1 MDGHDEQQVIAWML
15 KDATIIELMGSI
27 GQTGYFA
34 GEPMLVAKTPTE
46 GVYEVVEG
54 NRRLT
59 AVKLL
64 NEPALAPTKKKAVEA
79 AAGMTVH
86 RDTELP
92 VVIYDHRDEVLS
104 YLGYRHITGIKE
116 WDPLEKARYL
126 NQLYESSDDLPE
138 EEKYRAVARTIGSR
152 ADYVARLLS
161 GLRVYERIEA
171 KDFFGLAGVGPESI
185 SFSVLTTALNYN
197 SISQFIGLSER
208 GDPDTSNLDEARL
221 RDLTSWMFKKVS
233 EGRTRLGESRR
244 LSELSRVVVHD
255 TARNAF
261 ESGMPLVDAARLT
274 EQPSVVY
281 RSAVN
286 MARERLKE
294 ARENVHRVDD
304 PTAGDLEQLVEIAGI
319 VRGLRA
325 TLQEQIEEAQFA

>member
-1 MDGHDEQQVIAWML
+1 ML

-64 NEPALAPTKKKAVEA
+64 NDPTLAPIKKKTVEA
-79 AAGMTVH
+79 AAEMTVH
-86 RDTELP
+86 RETELP
-92 VVIYDHRDEVLS
+92 VVIYEHRDEVLS

-126 NQLYESSDDLPE
+126 HQLYEASGDLPE
-138 EEKYRAVARTIGSR
+138 EEKYRAAARTIGSR
-152 ADYVARLLS
+152 ADYVARLLT
-161 GLRVYERIEA
+161 GLRVYERIEE
-171 KDFFGLAGVGPESI
+171 KDFFGLPGVGPESI
-185 SFSVLTTALNYN
+185 SFSVLTTALTYN
-197 SISQFIGLSER
+197 GISRFIGLSER
-208 GDPDTSNLDEARL
+208 GDTDISNLVEERL
-221 RDLTSWMFKKVS
+221 RDVTSWMFEKVS

-255 TARNAF
+255 TALKAF

-274 EQPSVVY
+274 DQPSVVY
-281 RSAVN
+281 RGAVN
-286 MARERLKE
+286 TARERLKE
-294 ARENVHRVDD
+294 ARENAHRVEDA
-304 PTAGDLEQLVEIAGI
+304 TAGDLEQLTEIALI
-319 VRGLRA
+319 ARGLRA
-325 TLQEQIEEAQFA
+325 TLQEQIEAAQFA